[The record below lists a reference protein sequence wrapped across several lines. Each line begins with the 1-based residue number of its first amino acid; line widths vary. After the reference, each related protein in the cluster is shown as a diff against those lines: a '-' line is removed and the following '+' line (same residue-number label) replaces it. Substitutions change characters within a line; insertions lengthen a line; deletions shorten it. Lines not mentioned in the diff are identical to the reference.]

1 MKRFLPIFVMLIAI
15 PLTFAAKSKPT
26 VSIKDMKFSPASIS
40 IKVGETVTWTN
51 DDDRDH
57 TATAADGSF
66 DSDNIKPGSSY
77 SHQFKTA
84 GKFAYGCSYHPRMKG
99 VVMVSDK

>member
-1 MKRFLPIFVMLIAI
+1 MKRFLPIFAMLIAI
-15 PLTFAAKSKPT
+15 SLAFAAKSKPAVT
-26 VSIKDMKFSPASIS
+26 IKDMKFSPASIS
-40 IKVGETVTWTN
+40 IKVDETVTWTN

-57 TATAADGSF
+57 TVTATDASF